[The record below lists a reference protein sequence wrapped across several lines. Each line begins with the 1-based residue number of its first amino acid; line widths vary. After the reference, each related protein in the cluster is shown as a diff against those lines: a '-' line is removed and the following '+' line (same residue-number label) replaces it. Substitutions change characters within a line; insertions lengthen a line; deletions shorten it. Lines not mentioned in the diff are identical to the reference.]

1 MSDRLFLE
9 ILKTALRGGKMPCD
23 TKISCEDMDEIIRLA
38 ELHKVLPMIF
48 DSVYPVCPYDEA
60 TQEALRRRVR
70 LIVMQQTL
78 RTQRF
83 LELYKKL
90 QLDGLE
96 PVVVKGII
104 CRSLYPAPDFRPSA
118 DEDLF
123 IFPKDS
129 ELYEKAL
136 AESGFRQQEK
146 RSESYYETSYFSD
159 DGFHLEVHTSLF
171 STEIEY
177 FDVFNIV
184 FDGAQNRAVY
194 TQLDSVNIRTLSPTD
209 NLLFLILHSLK
220 HFVHSGVG
228 IRQVCD
234 IILFAESFG
243 EDIDW
248 TRVVSVLKGLGAE
261 NYTAGLFGI
270 GERHLGL
277 DVNKSR
283 YPQEL
288 QGLCTDDEILLRDIL
303 CAGIYGGST
312 MSRRHSGGITLSAVQ
327 GDKNSLAHR
336 LFPSGKSLDS
346 RFEYAKKNPLLLPV
360 AWVHRLMKYMTEV
373 DKSSENTPAESLRT
387 GRERIE
393 LLRGLGLLPE

>member
-1 MSDRLFLE
+1 MTDKLFLE
-9 ILKTALRGGKMPCD
+9 ILKTALRGGQMPCNMQ
-23 TKISCEDMDEIIRLA
+23 ISCEDMDEIIRLS

-60 TQEALRRRVR
+60 MQEGLRRRVR
-70 LIVMQQTL
+70 LMVMQQTL

-104 CRSLYPAPDFRPSA
+104 CRSLYHNPDFRPSA
-118 DEDLF
+118 DEDLL
-123 IFPKDS
+123 ISSDSS
-129 ELYEKAL
+129 ELYDKAL
-136 AESGFRQQEK
+136 TGLGFRQQEK

-159 DGFHLEVHTSLF
+159 DGMHLEVHTSLF

-177 FDVFNIV
+177 FHMFNTVFE
-184 FDGAQNRAVY
+184 GAQDRAVY
-194 TQLDSVNIRTLSPTD
+194 TEIDSVNIRTLSPTD

-234 IILFAESFG
+234 IIMFAENYG
-243 EDIDW
+243 EEIDW
-248 TRVVSVLKGLGAE
+248 TRAVSELKKIGAE
-261 NYTAGLFGI
+261 RFAAGLFCI
-270 GERHLGL
+270 GEKYLGFHKS
-277 DVNKSR
+277 KSR

-288 QGLCTDDEILLRDIL
+288 QELYTENEILLGDIL
-303 CAGIYGGST
+303 CAGVYGSSS
-312 MSRRHSGGITLSAVQ
+312 MSRRHSGGITMSAVQ
-327 GDKNSLAHR
+327 GDNNSLAHR
-336 LFPSGKSLDS
+336 LFPSGKNLDS
-346 RFEYAKKNPLLLPV
+346 RFEYAKKNSLLLPV
-360 AWVHRLMKYMTEV
+360 AWVHRIMKYMTEV
-373 DKSSENTPAESLRT
+373 DKKGENTPSETLRT